1 MSAVAPDPRAADAS
15 DAGTVPAAP
24 GADDAG
30 WVRVHPASPWIK
42 GWSLV
47 AVFLFVALR
56 DTGERMVGSLLGV
69 GEAAGEPFE
78 MRALLIGG
86 GILLGALLLLCLA
99 FFFSWWFTRFR
110 VGEEEI
116 ELKQG
121 WLLRSRRQMK
131 YDRLQAVDLQYPLLA
146 RLLGLAAVK
155 VEAADGGDSALEL
168 AYLRKPHAAQVRR
181 EILDRASGALVGP
194 ARAPERVVGAAAEAV
209 DGVVPGGQAQGAP
222 GPETSAGLASAPT
235 HSARDRVRGLLSD
248 PQDEGTVMLRVPAGR
263 LVGSVLLSDVV
274 LGTLAVFVGLAGVV
288 AGIAA
293 LVPGTAPEG
302 EDLGFTAL
310 LLASALPFVFSLAGA
325 VWSGLNKG
333 WGFTV
338 RTSEDGLRL
347 RYGLTETTSQT
358 IPPGRVQGIHVIQPL
373 AWRPFGWHKVK
384 VSVAGYGLE
393 GTVKD
398 RDVALPVGP
407 WEDVLRVLEVVAP
420 DAGLDGD
427 PRAAA
432 GPDGPGLTPA
442 GLMQAAMTGFGE
454 EHGFTHVPR
463 RARWWFNLLTW
474 RRHGFTL
481 TRTLLVV
488 RRGRLRRSFQALQHE
503 RVQDV
508 RLAQGPVQRRLGVA
522 SLTVDVAGGSAS
534 LGDLDRGV
542 LEELF
547 EVESRHAA
555 VSRRLADRNR
565 WMLPEELERFERRTA
580 EVARTEVGRREMAAA
595 GVVVDGASDGP
606 TTTAPA
612 PGGAAPAH
620 GREEH
625 A

>member
-1 MSAVAPDPRAADAS
+1 MSAAAPDPQAPRTDAPADVA
-15 DAGTVPAAP
+15 VPAAPTP

-56 DTGERMVGSLLGV
+56 DTGERLVGSLLG
-69 GEAAGEPFE
+69 GGDAAGEPFE
-78 MRALLIGG
+78 MQALLIGG

-121 WLLRSRRQMK
+121 WLFRSRRQMK

-146 RLLGLAAVK
+146 RLFGLAAVK
-155 VEAADGGDSALEL
+155 VEAADGGDTALEL
-168 AYLRKPHAAQVRR
+168 AYLRKAHAAEVRR

-194 ARAPERVVGAAAEAV
+194 ARAPERVVGAAGEP
-209 DGVVPGGQAQGAP
+209 GVVGLGGEPGEAPSSQDRATAP
-222 GPETSAGLASAPT
+222 GPAP
-235 HSARDRVRGLLSD
+235 SARVRVRGLLAD

-274 LGTLAVFVGLAGVV
+274 LGTLVVFGVLAAVVMGISEVLPGEATEAGQAGGLG
-288 AGIAA
+288 
-293 LVPGTAPEG
+293 
-302 EDLGFTAL
+302 L
-310 LLASALPFVFSLAGA
+310 LLASGLPAAFSLAGA

-393 GTVKD
+393 GAVKD

-427 PRAAA
+427 PRAAD

-442 GLMQAAMTGFGE
+442 GLMRAAMAGSGE
-454 EHGFTHVPR
+454 EHGFTHIPR

-474 RRHGFTL
+474 RRHGFAL

-488 RRGRLRRSFQALQHE
+488 RHGRLRRSFQALQHE

-508 RLAQGPVQRRLGVA
+508 RLSQGPVQRRLDVA
-522 SLTVDVAGGSAS
+522 SLTVDVAGGVARID
-534 LGDLDRGV
+534 DLDRGV

-595 GVVVDGASDGP
+595 GVVV
-606 TTTAPA
+606 
-612 PGGAAPAH
+612 GGEAAAD
-620 GREEH
+620 GREDH
-625 A
+625 G

>member
-1 MSAVAPDPRAADAS
+1 MSAPVP
-15 DAGTVPAAP
+15 DAGTVPAALTP

-56 DTGERMVGSLLGV
+56 DTGERLIGSLLG
-69 GEAAGEPFE
+69 GGDAAGEPLE
-78 MRALLIGG
+78 VRALLIGG

-121 WLLRSRRQMK
+121 WLFRSRRQMK

-146 RLLGLAAVK
+146 RLFGLAAVK
-155 VEAADGGDSALEL
+155 VEAADGGDTALEL
-168 AYLRKPHAAQVRR
+168 AYLRKAHAAEVRR

-194 ARAPERVVGAAAEAV
+194 ARAPERVVGAAGEP
-209 DGVVPGGQAQGAP
+209 GVVGLGGEPGEAPSSQDRATAP
-222 GPETSAGLASAPT
+222 GPAP
-235 HSARDRVRGLLSD
+235 SARVRVRGLLAD

-274 LGTLAVFVGLAGVV
+274 LGTLVVFGVLAAVVMGISEVLPGEATEAGQAGGLG
-288 AGIAA
+288 
-293 LVPGTAPEG
+293 
-302 EDLGFTAL
+302 L
-310 LLASALPFVFSLAGA
+310 LLASGLPAAFSLAGA

-393 GTVKD
+393 GAVKD

-420 DAGLDGD
+420 DAGIDGD
-427 PRAAA
+427 PRAAD

-442 GLMQAAMTGFGE
+442 GLMHAAMTGSGGT
-454 EHGFTHVPR
+454 HGFTHIPR

-508 RLAQGPVQRRLGVA
+508 RLTQGPVQRRLDVA
-522 SLTVDVAGGSAS
+522 SLTVNVAGGMARID
-534 LGDLDRGV
+534 DLDRGV

-595 GVVVDGASDGP
+595 GVVVGAEGSGE
-606 TTTAPA
+606 A
-612 PGGAAPAH
+612 PGRVAD
-620 GREEH
+620 GREER

>member
-1 MSAVAPDPRAADAS
+1 MSAAAPDPQAPRTDAPADVA
-15 DAGTVPAAP
+15 VPAALTP

-56 DTGERMVGSLLGV
+56 DTGERLIGSLLG
-69 GEAAGEPFE
+69 GGDAAGEPLE
-78 MRALLIGG
+78 VRALLIGG

-121 WLLRSRRQMK
+121 WLFRSRRQMK

-146 RLLGLAAVK
+146 RLFGLAAVK
-155 VEAADGGDSALEL
+155 VEAADGGDTALEL
-168 AYLRKPHAAQVRR
+168 AYLRKAHAAEVRR

-194 ARAPERVVGAAAEAV
+194 ARAPERVVGAAGEP
-209 DGVVPGGQAQGAP
+209 GVVGLGGEPGEAPSSQDRATAP
-222 GPETSAGLASAPT
+222 GPAP
-235 HSARDRVRGLLSD
+235 SARVRVRGLLAD

-274 LGTLAVFVGLAGVV
+274 LGTLVVFGVLAAVVMGISEVLPGEATEAGQAGGLG
-288 AGIAA
+288 
-293 LVPGTAPEG
+293 
-302 EDLGFTAL
+302 L
-310 LLASALPFVFSLAGA
+310 LLASGLPAAFSLAGA

-393 GTVKD
+393 GAVKD

-427 PRAAA
+427 PRAAD

-442 GLMQAAMTGFGE
+442 GLMRAAMAGSGE
-454 EHGFTHVPR
+454 EHGFTHIPR

-474 RRHGFTL
+474 RRHGFAL

-488 RRGRLRRSFQALQHE
+488 RHGRLRRSFQALQHE

-508 RLAQGPVQRRLGVA
+508 RLSQGPVQRRLDVA
-522 SLTVDVAGGSAS
+522 SLTVDVAGGVARID
-534 LGDLDRGV
+534 DLDRGV

-580 EVARTEVGRREMAAA
+580 EVAQTEVGRREMAAA
-595 GVVVDGASDGP
+595 GVVVGAEGSGE
-606 TTTAPA
+606 A
-612 PGGAAPAH
+612 PGRVAD
-620 GREEH
+620 GREER

>member
-1 MSAVAPDPRAADAS
+1 MSAAPDPHAPAGVAPAATHDA
-15 DAGTVPAAP
+15 DTVPAALTP

-56 DTGERMVGSLLGV
+56 DTGERLIGSLLG
-69 GEAAGEPFE
+69 GGDAAGESLE
-78 MRALLIGG
+78 VRALLIGG

-121 WLLRSRRQMK
+121 WLFRSRRQMK

-146 RLLGLAAVK
+146 RVLGLAAVK
-155 VEAADGGDSALEL
+155 VEAADGGGDSALEL
-168 AYLRKPHAAQVRR
+168 AYLRKAHAAEVRR
-181 EILDRASGALVGP
+181 EILDRASGTLVGP
-194 ARAPERVVGAAAEAV
+194 ARAPERVVGA
-209 DGVVPGGQAQGAP
+209 DGDAPPSGQAPASGEAP
-222 GPETSAGLASAPT
+222 FPPAPA
-235 HSARDRVRGLLSD
+235 HPARDRVRGLLAD
-248 PQDEGTVMLRVPAGR
+248 PQDEGTVMLRVPPGR
-263 LVGSVLLSDVV
+263 LVGAVLLSDVV
-274 LGTLAVFVGLAGVV
+274 LGTVAVFAVLIAVVMGISEVLPGEATEAGQAGGLG
-288 AGIAA
+288 
-293 LVPGTAPEG
+293 
-302 EDLGFTAL
+302 L
-310 LLASALPFVFSLAGA
+310 LLASGLPAAFSLAGA

-393 GTVKD
+393 GAVKD

-427 PRAAA
+427 PRAAD

-442 GLMQAAMTGFGE
+442 GLMRAAMAGSGE
-454 EHGFTHVPR
+454 EHGFTHIPR

-474 RRHGFTL
+474 RRHGFAL

-488 RRGRLRRSFQALQHE
+488 RHGRLRRSFQALQHE

-508 RLAQGPVQRRLGVA
+508 RLSQGPVQRRLDVA
-522 SLTVDVAGGSAS
+522 SLTVDVAGGVARID
-534 LGDLDRGV
+534 DLDRGV

-595 GVVVDGASDGP
+595 GVVV
-606 TTTAPA
+606 
-612 PGGAAPAH
+612 GGEAAAD
-620 GREEH
+620 GREDH
-625 A
+625 G

>member
-1 MSAVAPDPRAADAS
+1 MSAAAPDPQAADAP
-15 DAGTVPAAP
+15 DASAATVPAAPAP

-121 WLLRSRRQMK
+121 WLFRSRRQMK

-194 ARAPERVVGAAAEAV
+194 ARAPERVVGAAAEAA
-209 DGVVPGGQAQGAP
+209 DGVVPGGEADRAP
-222 GPETSAGLASAPT
+222 GPAATSAGPASAPAP
-235 HSARDRVRGLLSD
+235 SARHRVRGLLTD

-263 LVGSVLLSDVV
+263 LVGSVLLSDAV
-274 LGTLAVFVGLAGVV
+274 LGTLAVFLGLAGIV

-293 LVPGTAPEG
+293 LVPGEAPEG

-442 GLMQAAMTGFGE
+442 GLMQAAMTGSGE

-474 RRHGFTL
+474 RRHGFAL

-508 RLAQGPVQRRLGVA
+508 RLSQGPVQRRLDVA
-522 SLTVDVAGGSAS
+522 SLTVDVAGGVAV
-534 LGDLDRGV
+534 LEDLDRGV

-595 GVVVDGASDGP
+595 GVVVDGQ
-606 TTTAPA
+606 PA
-612 PGGAAPAH
+612 AD

>member
-1 MSAVAPDPRAADAS
+1 M
-15 DAGTVPAAP
+15 
-24 GADDAG
+24 
-30 WVRVHPASPWIK
+30 
-42 GWSLV
+42 
-47 AVFLFVALR
+47 
-56 DTGERMVGSLLGV
+56 
-69 GEAAGEPFE
+69 
-78 MRALLIGG
+78 
-86 GILLGALLLLCLA
+86 
-99 FFFSWWFTRFR
+99 
-110 VGEEEI
+110 
-116 ELKQG
+116 
-121 WLLRSRRQMK
+121 
-131 YDRLQAVDLQYPLLA
+131 
-146 RLLGLAAVK
+146 
-155 VEAADGGDSALEL
+155 
-168 AYLRKPHAAQVRR
+168 RR

-194 ARAPERVVGAAAEAV
+194 ARAPERVVGAAGEP
-209 DGVVPGGQAQGAP
+209 GVVGLGGEPGEAPSSQDRATAP
-222 GPETSAGLASAPT
+222 GPAP
-235 HSARDRVRGLLSD
+235 SARVRVRGLLAD

-274 LGTLAVFVGLAGVV
+274 LGTLVVFGVLAAVVMGISEVLPGEATEAGQAGGLG
-288 AGIAA
+288 
-293 LVPGTAPEG
+293 
-302 EDLGFTAL
+302 L
-310 LLASALPFVFSLAGA
+310 LLASGLPAAFSLAGA

-393 GTVKD
+393 GAVKD

-427 PRAAA
+427 PRAAD

-442 GLMQAAMTGFGE
+442 GLMRAAMAGSGE
-454 EHGFTHVPR
+454 EHGFTHIPR

-474 RRHGFTL
+474 RRHGFAL

-488 RRGRLRRSFQALQHE
+488 RHGRLRRSFQALQHE

-508 RLAQGPVQRRLGVA
+508 RLSQGPVQRRLDVA
-522 SLTVDVAGGSAS
+522 SLTVDVAGGVARID
-534 LGDLDRGV
+534 DLDRGV

-595 GVVVDGASDGP
+595 GVVV
-606 TTTAPA
+606 
-612 PGGAAPAH
+612 GGEAAAD
-620 GREEH
+620 GREDH
-625 A
+625 G